1 MQIEKSIYI
10 CEIVIKKT
18 FMKKILVVLVSFLA
32 AIMSINLLAQDPN
45 IVGVWEIKQILN
57 EKTENNPM
65 TMLLSGS
72 YTFNPDSTATVYS
85 ELGISKDLDTESKLE
100 IKAKMDCP
108 LKWSANGSE
117 LVLKSDPT
125 QIKIEITED
134 DIEVISS
141 NSQVVAKF
149 DSIKPQLI
157 VAFKENLK
165 LYLLSSYPK
174 EERYTIV
181 ELTSDTLIIAGLLDG
196 VNAKESGDRVILKRI
211 E

>member
-1 MQIEKSIYI
+1 
-10 CEIVIKKT
+10 
-18 FMKKILVVLVSFLA
+18 MKKILVVLVSFLA

-157 VAFKENLK
+157 VALKENLK

-211 E
+211 K

>member
-1 MQIEKSIYI
+1 
-10 CEIVIKKT
+10 
-18 FMKKILVVLVSFLA
+18 MKKILVVLVSFLV
-32 AIMSINLLAQDPN
+32 AIISINLLAQDPN

-211 E
+211 K

>member
-1 MQIEKSIYI
+1 
-10 CEIVIKKT
+10 
-18 FMKKILVVLVSFLA
+18 
-32 AIMSINLLAQDPN
+32 
-45 IVGVWEIKQILN
+45 
-57 EKTENNPM
+57 
-65 TMLLSGS
+65 MLLSGS

-157 VAFKENLK
+157 VALKENLK

-211 E
+211 K

>member
-1 MQIEKSIYI
+1 
-10 CEIVIKKT
+10 
-18 FMKKILVVLVSFLA
+18 MKKILVVLVSFLA

-211 E
+211 K

>member
-1 MQIEKSIYI
+1 M
-10 CEIVIKKT
+10 KKT
-18 FMKKILVVLVSFLA
+18 LVVLVSFLA

-157 VAFKENLK
+157 VALKENLK

-211 E
+211 K

>member
-1 MQIEKSIYI
+1 
-10 CEIVIKKT
+10 
-18 FMKKILVVLVSFLA
+18 MKKILVVLVSFLA

-157 VAFKENLK
+157 VALKENLK

>member
-1 MQIEKSIYI
+1 
-10 CEIVIKKT
+10 
-18 FMKKILVVLVSFLA
+18 MKKILVVLVSFLA
-32 AIMSINLLAQDPN
+32 AIMSINLFAQDPN

-211 E
+211 K

>member
-1 MQIEKSIYI
+1 M
-10 CEIVIKKT
+10 KKT
-18 FMKKILVVLVSFLA
+18 LVVLVSFLA

-157 VAFKENLK
+157 VALKENLK
-165 LYLLSSYPK
+165 QYLFSSYPK

-211 E
+211 K

>member
-1 MQIEKSIYI
+1 
-10 CEIVIKKT
+10 
-18 FMKKILVVLVSFLA
+18 MKKILIVMVSFLA

-157 VAFKENLK
+157 VALKENLK

-196 VNAKESGDRVILKRI
+196 VNAKESGDLVILKRI
-211 E
+211 K